1 MALLRH
7 IQKSIREDKFLTF
20 ANRKSSI
27 ARCSGGVAGNI
38 NADFGVARPNGHQ
51 NSFSRQYPKGHR
63 HQFSSTTA
71 SPNQPPRMNPI
82 YQIYGETC
90 AFTVKAIL
98 PEFRAMGSTIVLDA
112 RKRGRILLEWS
123 PRDLDGKHPEIVAG
137 AQLQS
142 KFVASSCQSLIS

>member
-7 IQKSIREDKFLTF
+7 IHKAFRGDKFLDLAT
-20 ANRKSSI
+20 RTSSI
-27 ARCSGGVAGNI
+27 ARYSEGVAGNL
-38 NADFGVARPNGHQ
+38 NADFGVARPSGHP
-51 NSFSRQYPKGHR
+51 NSYARQHLRGHR
-63 HQFSSTTA
+63 HHFSSTTA

-123 PRDLDGKHPEIVAG
+123 PRDLDGKRPEIVAG
-137 AQLQS
+137 APIEIY
-142 KFVASSCQSLIS
+142 C